1 MRRIAACKFILV
13 IVVSVIAVSVGNSQN
28 NQNSAIKIS
37 DNGHYFLDREGRPF
51 FWQGDTEWELFRYF
65 TVAEARALLTE
76 RKKQGFNVIQVMV
89 NGVFPEW
96 GSAKGMK
103 TWEGIQAWKNGN
115 PITPDEKYFE
125 RVDSIVSI
133 ADKLG
138 IILVMGVYHAKD
150 DDARRITVL
159 NAKQWTSWLAKHF
172 YHSMN
177 VVYGMYPHADL
188 ASLPMIRTAV
198 QGILEEDKG
207 NHLITM
213 HPDPSPASSSFM
225 HTEFWLSFN
234 TLQTWSTDLM
244 NYDMIRSDYVRLPV
258 KPVVDG
264 EARYEE
270 EDGTTPFEVRRA
282 GYWSCL
288 AGGFY
293 SYGHR
298 DNWKSPQTWRNW
310 YATPGALQ
318 MKILGDF
325 FRSIDWWKMVPD
337 QTIFGKWTN
346 GNVAA
351 RSSDG
356 SWIVAYVTDKAPFS
370 INLKYITASS
380 NATGWWM
387 NPLTG
392 EKTRMDTFKT
402 AESKSFIMPGGW
414 QDAVLFLERKQ

>member
-1 MRRIAACKFILV
+1 
-13 IVVSVIAVSVGNSQN
+13 
-28 NQNSAIKIS
+28 
-37 DNGHYFLDREGRPF
+37 
-51 FWQGDTEWELFRYF
+51 
-65 TVAEARALLTE
+65 
-76 RKKQGFNVIQVMV
+76 MV

-103 TWEGIQAWKNGN
+103 AWEGLHAWENDN
-115 PITPDEKYFE
+115 PLTPDEKYFK

-133 ADKLG
+133 SEKLG
-138 IILVMGVYHAKD
+138 IILVVGAYHARD

-159 NAKQWTSWLAKHF
+159 NAKQWTAWLTNRYLNNKNII
-172 YHSMN
+172 YC
-177 VVYGMYPHADL
+177 MYPHADP
-188 ASLPMIRTAV
+188 ASFPMIRTAV
-198 QGILEEDKG
+198 QGILENDKG
-207 NHLITM
+207 NHMITM

-225 HTEFWLSFN
+225 HSEFWLSFN

-244 NYDMIRSDYVRLPV
+244 NYDMVRSDYVRNPI

-270 EDGTTPFEVRRA
+270 EDGTTPLEVRRA

-293 SYGHR
+293 TYGHR
-298 DNWKSPQTWRNW
+298 DNWKSPQAWRSW
-310 YATPGALQ
+310 YASPGAIQ
-318 MKILGDF
+318 MKIMGDF

-337 QTIFGKWTN
+337 QAIFGKWTN

-356 SWIVAYVTDKAPFS
+356 EWIVVYLTDKTPVT
-370 INLKYITASS
+370 INLKYITAFS
-380 NATGWWM
+380 NATGWWI

-392 EKTRMDTFKT
+392 ERTRIDEYATT
-402 AESKSFIMPGGW
+402 ESKTFTIPADW
-414 QDAVLFLERKQ
+414 QDAVLYIKGTNDL